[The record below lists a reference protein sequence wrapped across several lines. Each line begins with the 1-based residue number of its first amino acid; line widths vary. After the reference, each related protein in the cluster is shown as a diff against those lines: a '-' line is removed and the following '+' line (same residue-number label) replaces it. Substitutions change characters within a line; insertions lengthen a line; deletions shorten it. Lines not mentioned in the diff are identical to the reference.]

1 MWIANARL
9 IVANGAT
16 AMIGCNL
23 LIHHEY
29 WLLIPLVILQ
39 LLAGLN
45 IQFGGDDK

>member
-1 MWIANARL
+1 MWITGAR
-9 IVANGAT
+9 IVVANGAT

-23 LIHHEY
+23 FIHHEY

-45 IQFGGDDK
+45 IKFGGDDK